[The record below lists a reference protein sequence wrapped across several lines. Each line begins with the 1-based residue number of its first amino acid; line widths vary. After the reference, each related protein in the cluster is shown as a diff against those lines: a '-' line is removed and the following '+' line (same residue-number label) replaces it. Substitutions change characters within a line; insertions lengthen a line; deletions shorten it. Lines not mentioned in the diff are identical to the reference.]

1 MGVNEWVAEARER
14 IEGLSHEQLD
24 EERKSDEPLI
34 VDIRD
39 VRERWRE
46 GSIPGARSVPR
57 GMLEFWAD
65 PEADYHKDYMD
76 PRRRTIV
83 FCAGGQRSALAA
95 DTLEKLG
102 YEDVAHLEAGY
113 DSWKA
118 AGFPVEEIPRK

>member
-1 MGVNEWVAEARER
+1 MGVNEWVAEARKR
-14 IEGLSHEQLD
+14 VEGLSHEQL
-24 EERKSDEPLI
+24 EAERKSGEPLI

-65 PEADYHKDYMD
+65 PEADYYKHYMD

-102 YEDVAHLEAGY
+102 YEDVAHLEDGF

-118 AGFPVEEIPRK
+118 AGFPVEDVPRK